1 MKIISWEEFTEKKPL
16 AGQRYAFTV
25 GVFDGVHLGHK
36 ALLDRITGEKDICSA
51 VFTFRQNPHEIFNS
65 SFQGNIYT
73 LNQKLA
79 IMKDIGIDTVIL
91 IDFSYEFGKL
101 SGRQFFQKIEES
113 LIPVKVVIG
122 YDFRC
127 GFNNDTGP
135 ADIESMY
142 ADSGVR
148 VEVVEEL
155 VYSGCTVK
163 STYIRSLIT
172 EGRLDI
178 LSGIMYNGYSVDVSG
193 LPADEIPRNEIRQ
206 LLPGSGSY
214 KIKLFRDG
222 SFTDAVINVND
233 ALIKLEYTKEE

>member
-1 MKIISWEEFTEKKPL
+1 MNIISWEDFTGRKPL
-16 AGQRYAFTV
+16 AGKRCAFTI
-25 GVFDGVHLGHK
+25 GVFDGIHLGHM
-36 ALLDRITGEKDICSA
+36 ALMKRIIGEKDA
-51 VFTFRQNPHEIFNS
+51 VPVVITFRQNPHEIFKKD
-65 SFQGNIYT
+65 FQGNIYT

-79 IMKDIGIDTVIL
+79 IMRDIGIDTVIL

-127 GFNNDTGP
+127 GFNNDTGS
-135 ADIESMY
+135 ADIKSMY
-142 ADSGVR
+142 ADSGVN
-148 VEVVEEL
+148 VEVVDEF

-163 STYIRSLIT
+163 STFIRSLIT

-178 LSGIMYNGYSVDVSG
+178 LSELMYNGYSVDVSG
-193 LPADEIPRNEIRQ
+193 LDSDEIPRNEIKQ

-214 KIKLFRDG
+214 KIKLFRGG
-222 SFTDAVINVND
+222 SFTDAVINVNNT
-233 ALIKLEYTKEE
+233 LVKLEYTKEE